1 MVLRYCLGMI
11 MSVSTLIILS
21 GAATPSSTVNFSIAK
36 SPRSASMPDGKRHG
50 HGRSRRRG
58 QVGRQRDGVS
68 HVVEHQRGDNRLTSP
83 PKAGES
89 VGSGAA
95 GFHPTDAAMN
105 QTKKHVSDWP
115 LTGVCIGLSG
125 FGLSAVPFV
134 GTRYGDWP
142 EAIALAVGL
151 LPLIYLAI
159 HMAMR
164 FNERLNH
171 MEHRLRELEGTQK

>member
-1 MVLRYCLGMI
+1 
-11 MSVSTLIILS
+11 
-21 GAATPSSTVNFSIAK
+21 
-36 SPRSASMPDGKRHG
+36 
-50 HGRSRRRG
+50 
-58 QVGRQRDGVS
+58 
-68 HVVEHQRGDNRLTSP
+68 
-83 PKAGES
+83 
-89 VGSGAA
+89 
-95 GFHPTDAAMN
+95 MN
-105 QTKKHVSDWP
+105 DTRKHASDWP

-164 FNERLNH
+164 FNERLVSI
-171 MEHRLRELEGTQK
+171 EARLRDLEADRK